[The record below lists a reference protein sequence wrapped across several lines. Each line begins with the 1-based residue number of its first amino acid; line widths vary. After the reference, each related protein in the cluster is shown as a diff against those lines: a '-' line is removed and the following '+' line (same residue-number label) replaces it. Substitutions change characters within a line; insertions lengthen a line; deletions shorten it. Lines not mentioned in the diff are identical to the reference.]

1 MAINKW
7 VTVTLDPAATS
18 KNDRVDHRNT
28 SALTGADGGNVTVAI
43 DTAVITRLTLLDSAL
58 ATARQTLASQLPP

>member
-18 KNDRVDHRNT
+18 KSDRQDHRNT
-28 SALTGADGGNVTVAI
+28 SAFATADGGNATFAI
-43 DTAVITRLTLLDSAL
+43 DTAVITRMTLFDSAYQ
-58 ATARQTLASQLPP
+58 TARALLASQLPP